1 MRNPNY
7 WGTQGAADEVVIQF
21 FYKNADTMVQALK
34 AGELDY
40 ARGPNPD
47 QLKALAG

>member
-7 WGTQGAADEVVIQF
+7 WGNKGFADEVVLQF
-21 FYKNADTMVQALK
+21 FPDDADTMVQALK

-40 ARGPNPD
+40 AH
-47 QLKALAG
+47 A